1 MAKFVCDF
9 AQVKSTGEKLCSA
22 ASDLQSSISDYSSKI
37 DGTLSSWNGE
47 AKSSFCGKCSE
58 QVKAAMQTAQK
69 MEATG
74 EFIKKAAQS
83 IEELDQELA
92 SLSI

>member
-47 AKSSFCGKCSE
+47 AKYSFSGKCSE